1 MNKIKNIVIVFF
13 ALSVLLIVIAGYG
26 SFNLGRNIRFYANYR
41 KIQPEMA
48 SIQNSVE
55 KLPAVDLSKFKTE
68 VESSKYSQTQLTSSV
83 SQELSGFGMAVM
95 DVSLRS
101 SAGSD
106 NVIRISVKGVVPV
119 DKLNDFLLGV
129 SSIKKFFFVEKMDV
143 SPRISSVQLADR
155 FEKIKGDP
163 RQIEALVKDA
173 EKVSDLKSFMIEMEA
188 LAVTN

>member
-26 SFNLGRNIRFYANYR
+26 SFNLGRNVRFYANYR

-83 SQELSGFGMAVM
+83 SQELSGFGMVVM

-129 SSIKKFFFVEKMDV
+129 SSIKKFFFVEKMDI

-155 FEKIKGDP
+155 LERIKGNP
-163 RQIEALVKDA
+163 GQVEALAKDA
-173 EKVSDLKSFMIEMEA
+173 EKVSDLKSFMVEMEA

>member
-1 MNKIKNIVIVFF
+1 
-13 ALSVLLIVIAGYG
+13 
-26 SFNLGRNIRFYANYR
+26 
-41 KIQPEMA
+41 MA

-68 VESSKYSQTQLTSSV
+68 VEASKYGQTQLTSSV
-83 SQELSGFGMAVM
+83 SQELSGFGMVVM

-129 SSIKKFFFVEKMDV
+129 SSIKKSFVEKMDI

-155 FEKIKGDP
+155 LERIKGNP
-163 RQIEALVKDA
+163 GQVEALAKDA

>member
-13 ALSVLLIVIAGYG
+13 ALSVLLIVIAGYS
-26 SFNLGRNIRFYANYR
+26 SFNLGRNVRFYANYR

-83 SQELSGFGMAVM
+83 SQELSGFGMVVM

-101 SAGSD
+101 SARSD

-129 SSIKKFFFVEKMDV
+129 SSIKKFFFVEKMDI

-155 FEKIKGDP
+155 LERIKGNP
-163 RQIEALVKDA
+163 GQVEALAKDA
-173 EKVSDLKSFMIEMEA
+173 EKVSDLKSFMVEMEA

>member
-26 SFNLGRNIRFYANYR
+26 SFNLGHNVRFYANYR
-41 KIQPEMA
+41 KIQPEIA

-83 SQELSGFGMAVM
+83 SQELSGFGMVVM

-129 SSIKKFFFVEKMDV
+129 SSIKKFFFVEKMDI

-155 FEKIKGDP
+155 LERIKGNP
-163 RQIEALVKDA
+163 GQVEALAKDA
-173 EKVSDLKSFMIEMEA
+173 EKVSDLKSFMVEMEA